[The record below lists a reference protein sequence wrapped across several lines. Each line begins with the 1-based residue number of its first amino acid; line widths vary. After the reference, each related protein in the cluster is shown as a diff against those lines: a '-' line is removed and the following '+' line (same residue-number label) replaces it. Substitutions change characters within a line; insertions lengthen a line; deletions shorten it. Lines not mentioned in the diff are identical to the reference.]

1 MAALSVNGGSVPAHA
16 AEGAGTPRPVNIL
29 LVDDL
34 PDKHVALRAVLEELQ
49 QNIVSVYSGSEALR
63 AILEQD
69 FAVIL
74 LDVNMPD
81 IDGFETARLIRGYRR
96 TAKTPIVFISAYVD
110 EELAIRGY
118 ALGAVDYIASPVVP
132 QILRSKVR
140 VFVELHLANQQLRE
154 QALEREALIRA
165 EAAQATAEQASRRAI
180 FLEQVSQAFTRSIE
194 IDCIVQVLL
203 ENTIPTLARW
213 GAVSLK
219 YESSYIDRMAEADS
233 ALAVQ
238 VRSFAPGEALRA
250 QVQAVVQTRTQRTLE
265 RGDPDH
271 VAAFEGVN
279 NDTATS
285 LVLLPLVSG
294 RRALGALVLAFAR
307 EAPASES
314 TLAMAIELAS
324 RASFALENA
333 YLYKAIQDADQRK
346 NEFLAM
352 LAHELRNP
360 LAPIRNAASVIAALQ
375 TGGERMRWAAE
386 VIERQVQHMTHI
398 VDDLLDLSRVA
409 SGKIGIAKQ
418 WVELRAV
425 VARAIETSEP
435 LIRARAQEL
444 VVRQSEANAML
455 EGDLVRLAQVLSN
468 LLNNACKFTPEG
480 GTITV
485 TTGLE
490 GSEAMISVK
499 DTGRG
504 ITPEFLPHVFDL
516 FAQAAPSL
524 DRSEGGLGI
533 GLTLVKHLVELHQ
546 GTVQVHSEGAQ
557 RGCEFVIRLPAVP
570 AQGVLAE
577 TAQVQPAPASASA
590 PMRVLVV
597 DDLALSAET
606 LTLLLEMNGH
616 AVATAFDGAQALA
629 QFDSFHP
636 NVVVLD
642 IGLPDLNGYEIA
654 RLLRQRKPVRPVLLV
669 ALSGYGNEIDKRRAV
684 EAGFDH
690 YFVKPANIDRLLA
703 VIGGVPAD

>member
-1 MAALSVNGGSVPAHA
+1 MAALNTFPGPAAPASPGLA
-16 AEGAGTPRPVNIL
+16 APRPVNIL

-34 PDKHVALRAVLEELQ
+34 PDKHVTLRAVLEELQ

-165 EAAQATAEQASRRAI
+165 EAAQATAEQATRRAI

-203 ENTIPTLARW
+203 ENTIPTLAPW

-219 YESSYIDRMAEADS
+219 YENSYIDRMAQADS

-238 VRSFAPGEALRA
+238 VRAFAPGEALRA
-250 QVQAVVQTRTQRTLE
+250 QVAAVVQTRTQRTLA
-265 RGDPDH
+265 RSDPEQ
-271 VAAFEGVN
+271 VAAFEGLDS
-279 NDTATS
+279 DTAAS

-294 RRALGALVLAFAR
+294 RRALGALVLAFAP
-307 EAPASES
+307 EVPASES

-346 NEFLAM
+346 SEFLAM

-360 LAPIRNAASVIAALQ
+360 LAPIRNAANVIAALQ
-375 TGGERMRWAAE
+375 TGSERTRWAAE

-409 SGKIGIAKQ
+409 SGKIGIARQ
-418 WVELRAV
+418 CVELRAV

-435 LIRARAQEL
+435 LIRSRSQEL
-444 VVRQSEANAML
+444 VVRQTDTAAVL

-468 LLNNACKFTPEG
+468 LLNNASKFTPEG

-485 TTGLE
+485 TTAVE
-490 GSEAMISVK
+490 GAEILLSVR

-557 RGCEFVIRLPAVP
+557 RGCEFVIRLPAL
-570 AQGVLAE
+570 AAREEQGASPPG
-577 TAQVQPAPASASA
+577 AMAPAAAGA

-606 LTLLLEMNGH
+606 LSLLLEMNGH
-616 AVATAFDGAQALA
+616 AVATALDGAQALA
-629 QFDSFHP
+629 QYDNFQP

-654 RLLRQRKPVRPVLLV
+654 RILRQRTSGGSVLLV

-690 YFVKPANIDRLLA
+690 YFVKPANIERLLA
-703 VIGGVPAD
+703 VIGGAAS

>member
-1 MAALSVNGGSVPAHA
+1 MNRPAFSDGEGAA
-16 AEGAGTPRPVNIL
+16 AERSVNIL

-34 PDKHVALRAVLEELQ
+34 PEKHLALRAVLEELQ

-81 IDGFETARLIRGYRR
+81 IDGFETAKLIRGYRR

-110 EELAIRGY
+110 EDLAIRGY

-132 QILRSKVR
+132 QILRSKVK
-140 VFVELHLANQQLRE
+140 VFVELHLLNQQLRE

-180 FLEQVSQAFTRSIE
+180 FLEQASQALTRSIE

-203 ENTIPTLARW
+203 ENTIPGLSKW

-219 YESSYIDRMAEADS
+219 YEQTFIDRVAEANGAQAARVRACEHS
-233 ALAVQ
+233 PGLRRQ
-238 VRSFAPGEALRA
+238 VRLVLETRA
-250 QVQAVVQTRTQRTLE
+250 QKTLQR
-265 RGDPDH
+265 D
-271 VAAFEGVN
+271 AASQPQEDNPFAGMAQEVN
-279 NDTATS
+279 RI
-285 LVLLPLVSG
+285 LLFPLVSG
-294 RRALGALVLAFAR
+294 RRALGALILAFDR
-307 EAPASES
+307 TQEPGES
-314 TLAMAIELAS
+314 TVTMAIELAS

-360 LAPIRNAASVIAALQ
+360 LAPISNAASIIANIQ
-375 TGGERMRWAAE
+375 PIGERTRWAAE
-386 VIERQVQHMTHI
+386 IIERQVRHMTHI

-409 SGKIGIAKQ
+409 SGKIGVERKR
-418 WVELRAV
+418 VELQAV

-435 LIRARAQEL
+435 LIKAKSQQL
-444 VVRQSEANAML
+444 VVRQPVPQAAV
-455 EGDLVRLAQVLSN
+455 EGDLVRLSQVLSN
-468 LLNNACKFTPEG
+468 LLNNASKFTHEG
-480 GTITV
+480 GTITLAAV
-485 TTGLE
+485 CTAE
-490 GSEAMISVK
+490 EVSISVK
-499 DTGRG
+499 DDGRG
-504 ITPEFLPHVFDL
+504 ITEAFLPHVFDL
-516 FAQAAPSL
+516 FAQATPSL

-533 GLTLVKHLVELHQ
+533 GLTLVKHLVEMHQ
-546 GTVQVHSEGAQ
+546 GTVHVHSAGVGQGA
-557 RGCEFVIRLPAVP
+557 EFMVRLPAARWVAEPAAP
-570 AQGVLAE
+570 AQEPPVARTAGGV
-577 TAQVQPAPASASA
+577 APRRA
-590 PMRVLVV
+590 RVLVV

-616 AVATAFDGAQALA
+616 EVSMAFDGAQALQ
-629 QFDSFHP
+629 QFEAFRP
-636 NVVVLD
+636 GVVVLD
-642 IGLPDLNGYEIA
+642 IGLPDLNGFEIA
-654 RLLRQRKPVRPVLLV
+654 RLLRERANARPLLLI

-684 EAGFDH
+684 EAGFDD
-690 YFVKPANIDRLLA
+690 YFVKPANIDKLLS
-703 VIGGVPAD
+703 VIGGAD